1 MRFALSDDQAA
12 LRGALRELLAAE
24 CPPAVVRAARRETPE
39 ANPARVDALWGRLV
53 EMGIAGAA
61 VPEDAGGLG
70 LGACDVVPLLEE
82 TGRAAVPLPVSETA
96 FVAAPLLADT
106 GAELDRLLAGDLL
119 VACALDDSKVVP
131 FARTAQLLLVSD
143 GAADGLP
150 IRMLPA
156 ADTVEAARSIDG
168 ARALGVLGPHA
179 PGRPVTADPVECMA
193 GWWRGV
199 LGCAA
204 QLIGLARTL
213 LELTASY
220 VTERHQF
227 GVPVGSFQAIKHHL
241 ANALIAVEF
250 AAPAVMR
257 AAWSLDQGGARS
269 ARRDIAMA
277 KALSS
282 DAAERVAGIA
292 LQCHGAIAYTT
303 EYDLHL
309 FAKRVWA
316 SSRTWGNADTHRA
329 FIAGTLGLPGDREQ
343 EAA

>member
-12 LRGALRELLAAE
+12 LRDGVRELLAAE
-24 CPPAVVRAARRETPE
+24 CPPAVVRAAWRETPDTD
-39 ANPARVDALWGRLV
+39 PGRVDALWRRLV

-96 FVAAPLLADT
+96 FVAAPMLASIADA
-106 GAELDRLLAGDLL
+106 AEELERLLGGELL
-119 VACALDDSKVVP
+119 VACALDGSRLVP
-131 FARTAQLLLVSD
+131 FARSAQLVLLSE
-143 GAADGLP
+143 GAAEGQP
-150 IRMLPA
+150 IRA
-156 ADTVEAARSIDG
+156 ASGVDAACSIDG
-168 ARALGVLGPHA
+168 ARALGVLSSGTTGRTLAAGP
-179 PGRPVTADPVECMA
+179 GECA
-193 GWWRGV
+193 AAWWRGV

-204 QLIGLARTL
+204 QLIGLGRKL

-241 ANALIAVEF
+241 ADALIAVEF

-257 AAWSLDQGGARS
+257 AAWSLDQRGARG
-269 ARRDIAMA
+269 AARDIAMA

-282 DAAERVAGIA
+282 DAAGRVAGIA

-316 SSRTWGNADTHRA
+316 STRTWGSADTHRG
-329 FIAGTLGLPGDREQ
+329 FIAGTLGLPGDQEQ
-343 EAA
+343 EVA